1 MKLTELTD
9 KLNLATKSKYTLT
22 NNLQT
27 EVKDVVAHNFIGDVL
42 NGPVQSE
49 YSLAVAGVVLVWTQ
63 PKAKDK
69 STVKTKKMPA

>member
-9 KLNLATKSKYTLT
+9 KLNLATKGKYTLT

-49 YSLAVAGVVLVWTQ
+49 YSLAVAGVVLVWAAVPT
-63 PKAKDK
+63 KDK
-69 STVKTKKMPA
+69 STAKTKKMTA